1 MKKIEFKRII
11 NTLLILIFSFQLIF
25 ADEGMWLPQLLQA
38 TGIYQKMKQAGCK
51 LTPEQIYSV
60 NHSSLKD
67 AIVLFGGGCTAEIV
81 SDKGLFITNHH
92 CGYSS
97 IVSLSSVEKNY
108 LKNGYWAKTQ
118 QEELY
123 CPNLTVSIIVRIED
137 VTNEVLKNTQNISD
151 RKQKEEIIQ
160 KNIQEIVA
168 RATQGTHYNA
178 TVKPY
183 SYELQYFLIVYETFK
198 DVRLVAAPP
207 EHIGKFGGED
217 DNWMWPRH
225 NADFTMFRIYVG
237 KDNKPA
243 EYSPDNVPYQ
253 PKYVI
258 PISLKGYKEGDFTMV
273 YGFPGRTQ
281 EYLSSYGVDAL
292 VNDIDPRR
300 VELRELKLK
309 ILEKYMQQSD
319 ELKLK
324 YASAYASIANYYKKW
339 KGEMLGLKKVNAIEK
354 KKLFEQELKDK
365 LQNRKSA
372 LDSFNLVMKNF
383 SDIYPQYRY
392 YQMQADYFQECFVA
406 IDAIKYIGNYVDFF
420 TEYNRMKM
428 GMAHQLDKLKPT
440 LMKSIPYQFHLPADK
455 EIFIALMN
463 YYFTHTTTKDRIP
476 FLDSL
481 YQQFNKDIEK
491 MAEYL
496 YSNTLFLQSDKLKEL
511 LTTPDEQKIR
521 DFENDIFFRLVQS
534 IKLHFYSQVIP
545 NLKELESK
553 ITDNQKM
560 FVKLIIDYQKDKMY
574 YPDANSTLRVAFGK
588 VKKYEPR
595 DGVRYDY
602 FTTSKGILEKQN
614 NSNPDYYVD
623 DTLRNLFI
631 KKDFGRYADI
641 DGELH
646 IAFIA
651 SNHTTGGNSGSP
663 VFNANGELIGTNF
676 DRCWEGTM
684 SDVMY
689 SSDICRNIVLDV
701 RYTLFLIDK
710 YAKCSRLI
718 KEMKIVK

>member
-1 MKKIEFKRII
+1 MNLKIKKIGISGIYLFISLF
-11 NTLLILIFSFQLIF
+11 LL

-60 NHSSLKD
+60 NQSSLKD

-81 SDKGLFITNHH
+81 SEKGLIITNHH

-97 IVSLSSVEKNY
+97 IVGLSTVEKNY
-108 LKNGYWAKTQ
+108 LKKGYWAKNH

-123 CPNLTVSIIVRIED
+123 CPNLSVSIVVRIED
-137 VTNEVLKNTQNISD
+137 VTKEVLKNTNGITD
-151 RKQKEEIIQ
+151 KKERNNVIN
-160 KNIQEIVA
+160 KNIQEIVQK
-168 RATQGTHYNA
+168 ATQGTHYNA
-178 TVKPY
+178 VVKPY

-225 NADFTMFRIYVG
+225 NADFTMFRIYAS

-243 EYSPDNVPYQ
+243 EYSPDNVPYK

-258 PISLKGYKEGDFTMV
+258 PISIKGYKEGDFTMV

-281 EYLSSYGVDAL
+281 EYLSSYAVDII
-292 VNDIDPRR
+292 VNDINPRR
-300 VELRELKLK
+300 VQLREKKLN
-309 ILEKYMQQSD
+309 ILEKYMKQS
-319 ELKLK
+319 EALNLK

-339 KGEMLGLKKVNAIEK
+339 KGEMLGLKKYNAVEYK
-354 KKLFEQELKDK
+354 RQLEQQLKSI
-365 LQNRKSA
+365 LQNKPIA
-372 LDSFNLVMKNF
+372 LDSFNLMIKNF
-383 SDIYPQYRY
+383 SELYPKYQY
-392 YQMQADYFQECFVA
+392 YQRLADYYQECFMA
-406 IDAIKYIGNYVDFF
+406 IHAIKYIGNFVDFF
-420 TEYNRMKM
+420 TEYNRYKM
-428 GMAHQLDKLKPT
+428 GLSNQLDKLKT
-440 LMKSIPYQFHLPADK
+440 QLSKSIPYSFHLPADK
-455 EIFIALMN
+455 ELFIALMTD
-463 YYFTHTTTKDRIP
+463 YFNTIQEKDRIP

-481 YQQFNKDIEK
+481 YKQFQQDVQK
-491 MAEYL
+491 MADYL
-496 YSNTLFLQSDKLKEL
+496 YEKSLFLNEAALKDLLSTESDE
-511 LTTPDEQKIR
+511 KIR
-521 DFENDIFFRLVQS
+521 DFESDLFYRLAQS
-534 IKLHFYSQVIP
+534 VKLNFYSQILP
-545 NLKELESK
+545 NIKEIEES

-560 FVKLIIDYQKDKMY
+560 FLKLMMDYKKDKLY

-595 DGVRYDY
+595 DGVRYNY

-614 NSNPDYYVD
+614 NNNEDYYVD
-623 DTLRNLFI
+623 DSLRTLFI
-631 KKDFGRYADI
+631 KKEFGRYADK

-684 SDVMY
+684 SDIMY
-689 SSDICRNIVLDV
+689 HPEICRNIVLDV
-701 RYTLFLIDK
+701 RYTLFLLDK
-710 YAKCSRLI
+710 YAHCDWLL
-718 KEMKIVK
+718 KEMKIVQ